1 MPDKKFNQG
10 EITMKFRTKG
20 LIFISL
26 FFLVIGFTLA
36 QEEDVEGSKDHP
48 LLSRMENYYISEYE
62 EFEYDSH
69 EFYDAEDN
77 EYVIEGH
84 KWVIEYTLKEGIKP
98 PGQLKVRQNYINAI
112 KKIGGTILF
121 DKGVYMKVE
130 AGNKESW
137 IEVWVSSNGS
147 DYRLTIVERT
157 VMKQEVVADPNA
169 LAGDIKAS
177 GHAKVYGIYFD
188 LDSYTIK
195 PESEPTLQAI
205 ADMLK
210 ANSALKV
217 YVVGHTDMT
226 GKLDYN
232 MELSLKRAQSVV
244 DTLVSHG
251 IGASRLQAQ
260 GVGPL
265 CPVSTNSTE
274 EGRKLNRR
282 VELVEMK

>member
-1 MPDKKFNQG
+1 
-10 EITMKFRTKG
+10 MKFRTKG

-26 FFLVIGFTLA
+26 FFLIIGFMSA

-48 LLSRMENYYISEYE
+48 LLSRMHNYYISGYE
-62 EFEYDSH
+62 EFEYGSH

-84 KWVIEYTLKEGIKP
+84 KWVIEYTLKEGFTP

-130 AGNKESW
+130 ADNKESW
-137 IEVWVSSNGS
+137 IEVWVSSDGS
-147 DYRLTIVERT
+147 DYTLTIVERT
-157 VMKQEVVADPNA
+157 AMKQEVVADPDA

-188 LDSYTIK
+188 LDSHTIK

-210 ANSALKV
+210 ANSSLQV

-232 MELSLKRAQSVV
+232 MELSLKRAESVV
-244 DTLVSHG
+244 DALVNTHG
-251 IGASRLQAQ
+251 IAASRLKAQ

>member
-1 MPDKKFNQG
+1 
-10 EITMKFRTKG
+10 MKFRTKG
-20 LIFISL
+20 LIFISV
-26 FFLVIGFTLA
+26 FFLIIGFTFA

-48 LLSRMENYYISEYE
+48 LLSRMDNYYISGYE

-130 AGNKESW
+130 AENKESW
-137 IEVWVSSNGS
+137 IEVWVSSDGS
-147 DYRLTIVERT
+147 DYTLTIVERT
-157 VMKQEVVADPNA
+157 VMKQEVVADPDA

-188 LDSYTIK
+188 LDSYAIK

-210 ANSALKV
+210 ANSSLKV

-244 DTLVSHG
+244 DTLISQG
-251 IGASRLQAQ
+251 IAASRLQAQ

>member
-1 MPDKKFNQG
+1 
-10 EITMKFRTKG
+10 MKFRTKG

-26 FFLVIGFTLA
+26 FFLFIGFMSA

-48 LLSRMENYYISEYE
+48 LLSRMENYYISGYE

-84 KWVIEYTLKEGIKP
+84 KWVIEYTLKEGFSP

-130 AGNKESW
+130 AENKESW
-137 IEVWVSSNGS
+137 IEVWVSSDGS
-147 DYRLTIVERT
+147 DYTLTIVERT
-157 VMKQEVVADPNA
+157 VMKQEVVADPDA

-195 PESEPTLQAI
+195 PESEPALQSI

-210 ANSALKV
+210 ANSSLQV

-226 GKLDYN
+226 GKLEYN
-232 MELSLKRAQSVV
+232 MELSLKRAESVV
-244 DTLVSHG
+244 DALVNTHG
-251 IGASRLQAQ
+251 IAASRLQAQ

>member
-1 MPDKKFNQG
+1 
-10 EITMKFRTKG
+10 MKFRTKG

-26 FFLVIGFTLA
+26 FFLIIGSASA

-48 LLSRMENYYISEYE
+48 LLSRMENYYISGYE

-137 IEVWVSSNGS
+137 IEVWVSSDGS
-147 DYRLTIVERT
+147 DYTLTIVERT
-157 VMKQEVVADPNA
+157 VMKQEVVADPDA

-210 ANSALKV
+210 ANSSLKV

-226 GKLDYN
+226 GTLDYN
-232 MELSLKRAQSVV
+232 MELSLKRAESVV
-244 DTLVSHG
+244 DALVNHG
-251 IGASRLQAQ
+251 IAASRLQGQ